1 MGGTG
6 YLKRMQDKIKNKQP
20 STKNINES
28 MTHEEAYCY
37 LGRYPK
43 IAKDIGRLNFFEA
56 KKHWNTEGKR
66 KNLDKSCP
74 YTVASEDYDKRSDTL
89 NNTITKLDE
98 INTLVENTEKIVDEK
113 EKSINELTNKIKE
126 YNYIKDDKIYN
137 LDYKPVSSNIEG
149 FESTGLV
156 NYLNNLQ
163 NLSADVD
170 DKIEETD
177 TVLERKKQEAS
188 FIQRILNNIQT
199 TQDTLT
205 AINESSASQ
214 MKNTTQKIREQ
225 NQDIDNVIIENT
237 ENQSKRTYKNGLYIF
252 NDSVLLQDFN
262 KYYLFWVYF
271 VLFIIISS
279 IFISNLNKANN
290 MKIYIFIF
298 ILAIYPFTINMI
310 QKFGYNI
317 VSKIYYYTNSN
328 IYTKT

>member
-1 MGGTG
+1 MGRTG
-6 YLKRMQDKIKNKQP
+6 YLKRLRDKKRKQP
-20 STKNINES
+20 STDNINNS
-28 MTHEEAYCY
+28 MTNDEAYCY
-37 LGRYPK
+37 LGRYPN
-43 IAKDIGRLNFFEA
+43 IANKVGRLNFFEA
-56 KKHWNTEGKR
+56 KKHWITEGKY

-74 YTVASEDYDKRSDTL
+74 YTVSSEDYDKRSDTL

-98 INTLVENTEKIVDEK
+98 INTISGVLNNSVALKN
-113 EKSINELTNKIKE
+113 KSITNLEGKIKE

-137 LDYKPVSSNIEG
+137 LDYKPVTSNIEG
-149 FESTGLV
+149 FESIGLV

-177 TVLERKKQEAS
+177 MVLERKQQEAS

-199 TQDTLT
+199 THDTLT
-205 AINESSASQ
+205 AIEETSSSQ
-214 MKNTTQKIREQ
+214 MINTTQKIREQ
-225 NQDIDNVIIENT
+225 NQDIDNIIIENT
-237 ENQSKRTYKNGLYIF
+237 ENQSKSTYKNGLYIF
-252 NDSVLLQDFN
+252 DDSVLLQDFN

-279 IFISNLNKANN
+279 IFISKLNKANN
-290 MKIYIFIF
+290 MKIYLFIF
-298 ILAIYPFTINMI
+298 ILAIYPFTINII

-317 VSKIYYYTNSN
+317 ISKLYYYTNSN